1 MANLNHVLKVIIG
14 SHEGAAH
21 LLEQMQEEGSQGE
34 EGGAQGEAAEEEG
47 GIIQVGL
54 FKPDP
59 DPVFQVNPDPDT
71 DLQIHGFDDQN
82 YGKNTADFLIL
93 FYIKNGN
100 LLIPRL
106 LKGRP
111 SYRRNL

>member
-1 MANLNHVLKVIIG
+1 MHLFYLFIYTFSTVPNLAMANLSDDLKVIIG

-54 FKPDP
+54 FKPDL

-71 DLQIHGFDDQN
+71 DPGF
-82 YGKNTADFLIL
+82 
-93 FYIKNGN
+93 
-100 LLIPRL
+100 
-106 LKGRP
+106 
-111 SYRRNL
+111 

>member
-1 MANLNHVLKVIIG
+1 MSNLNPDVKVIIG

-54 FKPDP
+54 
-59 DPVFQVNPDPDT
+59 
-71 DLQIHGFDDQN
+71 
-82 YGKNTADFLIL
+82 
-93 FYIKNGN
+93 
-100 LLIPRL
+100 
-106 LKGRP
+106 
-111 SYRRNL
+111 